1 MATYDINLNATV
13 KQNITNLLKQNQ
25 PSLINLRSN
34 MIDITGNTLIVDG
47 SSFSYTN
54 SDGKLVIPNIKITI
68 QGVEYYGGTGSK
80 EFYYWRDNLNKFKDY
95 PSLIGNTSAPV
106 KTAFV
111 SESIG
116 KLFSTHADISLLDI
130 CKYLN
135 IHPVVANAMSKSV
148 GSTYSTF
155 IFQNTHQNY
164 TNVNYANLEVTGT
177 KLLYSSSGNWE
188 IVVGD

>member
-34 MIDITGNTLIVDG
+34 MIDIDSFTEITNGN
-47 SSFSYTN
+47 SYSYTN
-54 SDGKLVIPNIKITI
+54 SDGKLVLPNMKIKV

-80 EFYYWRDNLNKFKDY
+80 EFYYWRDDLNKFKDY

-135 IHPVVANAMSKSV
+135 IHPVVANAMYKSV

-155 IFQNTHQNY
+155 YFQNTHQNY

-177 KLLYSSSGNWE
+177 KLLYSSSGNWQ

>member
-34 MIDITGNTLIVDG
+34 MIDINSFTEITNGN
-47 SSFSYTN
+47 SYSYTN
-54 SDGKLVIPNIKITI
+54 SDGKLVLPNMKIKV

-80 EFYYWRDNLNKFKDY
+80 EFYYWRDDLHKFKDY
-95 PSLIGNTSAPV
+95 PSLLGNTTAPV

-111 SESIG
+111 AESIG
-116 KLFSTHADISLLDI
+116 KLISTHSDITPLDV

-135 IHPVVANAMSKSV
+135 IHPVLANVITKST
-148 GSTYSTF
+148 SATYSTF
-155 IFQNTHQNY
+155 VFQNTHTNY
-164 TNVNYANLEVTGT
+164 TNVNFNNLEVTGG
-177 KLLYSSSGNWE
+177 KLLYASAGNWNLY
-188 IVVGD
+188 IGD

>member
-34 MIDITGNTLIVDG
+34 MIDINSFTEITNGN
-47 SSFSYTN
+47 SYSYTN
-54 SDGKLVIPNIKITI
+54 SDGKLVLPNMKIKV

-80 EFYYWRDNLNKFKDY
+80 EFYYWRDDLYKFKDY
-95 PSLIGNTSAPV
+95 PSLLGNTTAPV

-111 SESIG
+111 AESIG
-116 KLFSTHADISLLDI
+116 KLISTHSAITPLDV

-135 IHPVVANAMSKSV
+135 IHPVLANVITKST
-148 GSTYSTF
+148 SAAYSTF
-155 IFQNTHQNY
+155 VFQNTHANY
-164 TNVNYANLEVTGT
+164 KNVNFNNLEVTGG
-177 KLLYSSSGNWE
+177 KLLYASAGNWNLY
-188 IVVGD
+188 IGD